1 MKKLEE
7 LKNEEFSERTLSEKE
22 IEKIKGGSEKEV
34 TCTPHGNYIDD

>member
-1 MKKLEE
+1 MKSFWKQL
-7 LKNEEFSERTLSEKE
+7 LSEKK